1 MEGSIPRLLRKI
13 VPSRNVVEIQLR
25 PVNDDEPET
34 RRRISLIPLMITGL
48 NARTMAL
55 PVLKNGVYTNDR
67 SVAFLFF
74 FFYLSF
80 YDLYVSVFSVFP
92 FFFFFFKVGD
102 FGGVRLNVD
111 RKSTSGW
118 KLELLICW
126 KNFVGKDLEVNKAFI
141 YFSILD
147 SEIIH

>member
-74 FFYLSF
+74 FYLSF
-80 YDLYVSVFSVFP
+80 YDLYVSVFSVF
-92 FFFFFFKVGD
+92 FFFFIKVGD